1 MDLIYLIK
9 VIIIA
14 IVEGITE
21 FLPISS
27 TGHMIIF
34 SDLLN
39 LESTPFLK
47 MFLVVIQVGAIMAVV
62 VLYRKRLANT
72 LKPENLKPGKVG
84 FAFWTKIA
92 IAIIPAGVIGL
103 LFDDIIEENFMTSI
117 TVAFALIIGAILM
130 IVCENR
136 FRKNAKVM
144 DVDEISYKQ
153 AFIVGAFQ
161 TLAILFP
168 GFSRSASSIIGGW
181 IMGFST
187 VVAAEFSF
195 FLAIP
200 TMLLG
205 SGYKLYKY
213 EGALTVPEIG
223 YIIVGLIVSFIVA
236 YFVIEK
242 FISYLQKMP
251 MRIFAIY
258 RVLVGL
264 VILTMFFL

>member
-1 MDLIYLIK
+1 MDLWYLIK
-9 VIIIA
+9 IIIVA

-21 FLPISS
+21 FLPVSS
-27 TGHMIIF
+27 TGHMIIV

-39 LESTPFLK
+39 LEATPFLK
-47 MFLVVIQVGAIMAVV
+47 LFVIVIQVGAILAVV
-62 VLYRKRLANT
+62 ALYRQRLMNT
-72 LKPENLKPGKVG
+72 LKPENLKPGGVG

-92 IAIIPAGVIGL
+92 VAIVPAGIVGL
-103 LFDDIIEENFMTSI
+103 LFDDIIESNFMNTF
-117 TVAFALIIGAILM
+117 TVSMALIIGAVLM
-130 IVCENR
+130 IICENK
-136 FRKNAKVM
+136 FRKNAVTN
-144 DVDEISYKQ
+144 DVDEITYKQ

-213 EGALTVPEIG
+213 EGVLSTMEIT
-223 YIIVGLIVSFIVA
+223 YIIIGLIVSFIVA
-236 YFVIEK
+236 YVVIEK
-242 FISYLQKMP
+242 FISYLQKKP
-251 MRIFAIY
+251 MRIFAVY
-258 RVLVGL
+258 RLVVG
-264 VILTMFFL
+264 VILLTMIIV

>member
-1 MDLIYLIK
+1 MDLLYLLKI
-9 VIIIA
+9 VIVA

-27 TGHMIIF
+27 TGHMIIV
-34 SDLLN
+34 SDLLK

-47 MFLVVIQVGAIMAVV
+47 LLLVVIQVGAIMAVV
-62 VLYRKRLANT
+62 VLYRKRLLNT
-72 LKPENLKPGKVG
+72 LKPQNLKPGEVG
-84 FAFWTKIA
+84 FNFWAKIA
-92 IAIIPAGVIGL
+92 IAVVPAGIIGL
-103 LFDDIIEENFMTSI
+103 LFDDIIEAKFMNSF
-117 TVAFALIIGAILM
+117 TVSLALIVGAILM
-130 IVCENR
+130 IICENK
-136 FRKNAKVM
+136 FRKNAKT
-144 DVDEISYKQ
+144 DDIDKITYKQ

-205 SGYKLYKY
+205 SAYKLFKY
-213 EGALTVPEIG
+213 EAVLSVPEIG
-223 YIIVGLIVSFIVA
+223 YIVIGLIISFVVA

-242 FISYLQKMP
+242 FIAYLQKKP
-251 MRIFAIY
+251 MRIFAVY
-258 RVLVGL
+258 RLIVGT
-264 VILTMFFL
+264 ILLIMFIL